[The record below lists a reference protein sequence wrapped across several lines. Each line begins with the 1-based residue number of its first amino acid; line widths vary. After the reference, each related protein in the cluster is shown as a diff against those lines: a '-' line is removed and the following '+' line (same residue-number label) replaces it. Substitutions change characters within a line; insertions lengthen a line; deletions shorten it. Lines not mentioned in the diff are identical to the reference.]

1 MLYYDMPCHAM
12 IKCTVC
18 IELERHIHVI
28 VQNFP
33 RNYPYNIDLQQV
45 KLYGELKNFSHLD
58 S

>member
-1 MLYYDMPCHAM
+1 MPCHAM

-18 IELERHIHVI
+18 IELERHMHVI

-33 RNYPYNIDLQQV
+33 RNYPFNIDLQQV
-45 KLYGELKNFSHLD
+45 KLYGELQNFSHLD